1 MLKWVI
7 MIELVQQHVR
17 ELEVL
22 CEKYHVQRLELFG
35 SAVTGEF
42 ASASSDLDFLVTFLP
57 LQEGQYADA
66 YFDLL
71 FDLQELFS
79 RDVDL
84 VVAEAIQNPYFKQ
97 AIDQHRELLY
107 AA

>member
-1 MLKWVI
+1 
-7 MIELVQQHVR
+7 MIELVEQHVQ
-17 ELEVL
+17 ELVSL
-22 CEKYHVQRLELFG
+22 CHNCHGRLFELFG

-42 ASASSDLDFLVTFLP
+42 DTQASDLDFLVEFLP
-57 LQEGQYADA
+57 LGEGQYADA

-71 FDLQELFS
+71 FELQDLFG

-84 VVAEAIQNPYFKQ
+84 VVAGAIKNPYFIQ
-97 AIDQHRELLY
+97 AVNQHRELLY